1 VSRGIPREEVA
12 RVHDAVRAGGLLE
25 PEQPLVAML
34 SGGRDST
41 CLLDVAVALRGHEAV
56 SALHVNYGLREQA
69 DADERHCA
77 ELCQALEVELHVVHA
92 DRPRRA
98 SGSSEREGGAGAPA
112 DGAGNL
118 QAWAREVRYRE
129 ASHMARER
137 EALIASGHTASDQ
150 VETILYRLAAS
161 PGRRALLG
169 MLPRDETAYGQPL
182 VRPLLGITREQTA
195 AYCRARGLRWR
206 EDESNESLEFAR
218 VRVRLGLLPAL
229 RAVHPAAE
237 ANVLA
242 TARLLREEADLLDA
256 LVRDELSGATAI
268 PLARLAQLPAP
279 LQRLVVV
286 RLAEQAAGTYV
297 PQAGARVEELLA
309 LGRRGGRA
317 ELHLGAHV
325 GAVVERGELRMVKL
339 PPRASAP
346 PPSHRPGQPPDDRCN

>member
-1 VSRGIPREEVA
+1 
-12 RVHDAVRAGGLLE
+12 
-25 PEQPLVAML
+25 
-34 SGGRDST
+34 
-41 CLLDVAVALRGHEAV
+41 
-56 SALHVNYGLREQA
+56 
-69 DADERHCA
+69 
-77 ELCQALEVELHVVHA
+77 
-92 DRPRRA
+92 
-98 SGSSEREGGAGAPA
+98 
-112 DGAGNL
+112 
-118 QAWAREVRYRE
+118 
-129 ASHMARER
+129 
-137 EALIASGHTASDQ
+137 
-150 VETILYRLAAS
+150 
-161 PGRRALLG
+161 

-195 AYCRARGLRWR
+195 AYCRARGLPWR

-256 LVRDELSGATAI
+256 LVRDELGGATAI

-309 LGRRGGRA
+309 LWRRGGRA

-346 PPSHRPGQPPDDRCN
+346 PAAGGPGQPPDDRCN